1 MWRMNLYGNQ
11 RGYSSA
17 WPHNSVWHD
26 MRRWQ
31 RNMDYRLGGTNGPIR
46 ATFPRTNV
54 YISDESAVFT
64 AEVPGFDSEEIEISV
79 LNKTLTLSGNHKSE
93 EPGETSRIRRQER
106 INRDFSR
113 SFELPFRVD
122 VDAIQAKIINGV
134 LNVELPRLPEEKP
147 KKITVNAT

>member
-1 MWRMNLYGNQ
+1 MPGPTIRFGTTCVVGKEIWTT
-11 RGYSSA
+11 A
-17 WPHNSVWHD
+17 WA
-26 MRRWQ
+26 
-31 RNMDYRLGGTNGPIR
+31 GPTVR
-46 ATFPRTNV
+46 FGQHSPRTNV
-54 YISDESAVFT
+54 YISDESAVLT

-79 LNKTLTLSGNHKSE
+79 LDKTLTLSGIRKSE
-93 EPGETSRIRRQER
+93 ETGETSRIRRQER
-106 INRDFSR
+106 INGDFSR